1 MSAPYEAAAP
11 PSGAPGGKT
20 SLGLD
25 SNVGAML
32 CYIANFVCCLGI
44 ILSIVFLVT
53 EKEDRFVKF
62 HAVQSL
68 LLLGVAVVLGIVVTI
83 LGIVL
88 RLVLGMADLALISF
102 FVILGLRVILFAIFA
117 VIWIIA
123 GIKAYG
129 KQWFKLPFIGDLAS
143 NMVNK

>member
-1 MSAPYEAAAP
+1 MSAPYEASGLP
-11 PSGAPGGKT
+11 PAAPGGKT

-62 HAVQSL
+62 HAIQSL
-68 LLLGVAVVLGIVVTI
+68 LLLGVAIVLGIVVTI
-83 LGIVL
+83 LGLVL
-88 RLVLGMADLALISF
+88 RLVLGMADLALLSI
-102 FVILGLRVILFAIFA
+102 FVILGLRVILFIIFA

-123 GIKAYG
+123 GMKAYG
-129 KQWFKLPFIGDLAS
+129 NQWFKLPFIGDLAA

>member
-1 MSAPYEAAAP
+1 MSTPYEASGLP
-11 PSGAPGGKT
+11 PGAPAGKT

-32 CYIANFVCCLGI
+32 CYILNFVCCLGI

-53 EKEDRFVKF
+53 EKEDLFRKVPRG
-62 HAVQSL
+62 AVTA
-68 LLLGVAVVLGIVVTI
+68 LGVAVVLGIVVTI
-83 LGIVL
+83 LGLVL
-88 RLVLGMADLALISF
+88 RLVLGMADLALLSI

-129 KQWFKLPFIGDLAS
+129 NQWFKLPFIGDLAS